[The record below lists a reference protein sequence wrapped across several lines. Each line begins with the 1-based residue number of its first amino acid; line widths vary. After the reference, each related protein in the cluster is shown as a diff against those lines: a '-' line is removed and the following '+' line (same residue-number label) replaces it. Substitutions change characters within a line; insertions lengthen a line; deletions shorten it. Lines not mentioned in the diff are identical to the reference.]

1 MAKIHFISIHGFR
14 GNPDLD
20 YHKYIQENLRAL
32 GYEVEIPILPNPE
45 NPIEEDQ
52 IEAVLQQCHLD
63 QDTIIIAHS
72 LGCAVAMKLLM
83 RLPFNI
89 KGLLLVAP
97 VVEPAFCVPEH
108 RALAYWDG
116 FTFNYDYERI
126 RTKTTKRL
134 ILSDL
139 SEHEVRGEYCKYLS
153 GKIDAELKEVT
164 AQRRHLTG
172 YEEPDVLTAAKSFL
186 V

>member
-1 MAKIHFISIHGFR
+1 MAKIHFLSIHGFR

-20 YHKYIQENLRAL
+20 YHKYLQQNLGKL
-32 GYEVEIPILPNPE
+32 GYEVEIPKLPNPE
-45 NPIEEDQ
+45 NPNEADQ

-63 QDTIIIAHS
+63 EDTIIIAHS

-83 RLPFNI
+83 GLPFGV

-97 VVEPAFCVPEH
+97 VVEPPFCIPEH
-108 RALAYWDG
+108 KGLAYWDG
-116 FTFNYDYERI
+116 FTFDYDYELI
-126 RTKTTKRL
+126 RSKAERRT

-139 SEHEVRGEYCKYLS
+139 SEYEVRGEYCKYLS
-153 GKIDAELKEVT
+153 GKIGAELKEVT
-164 AQRRHLTG
+164 ARRRHLTG
-172 YEEPDVLTAAKSFL
+172 YEESEVLAAAKLFL

>member
-1 MAKIHFISIHGFR
+1 MTKIHFISIHGFR
-14 GNPDLD
+14 GKPDLD
-20 YHKYIQENLRAL
+20 YHKYIQNSLGKL
-32 GYEVEIPILPNPE
+32 GYEVEIPTLPNPE
-45 NPIEEDQ
+45 NPREEDQ

-63 QDTIIIAHS
+63 KNTIIIAHS

-83 RLPFNI
+83 RLPFTI

-97 VVEPAFCVPEH
+97 VVEPAFCIPEH
-108 RALAYWDG
+108 AALSYWNG
-116 FTFNYDYERI
+116 FTFNYDYELI
-126 RTKTTKRL
+126 KIKVSKRL

-139 SEHEVRGEYCKYLS
+139 SEYDVRGKYCEYLS

-164 AQRRHLTG
+164 ARRRHLTG
-172 YEEPDVLTAAKSFL
+172 YEEPDVLSAAESFL